1 MANPEWN
8 GGVCLVQ
15 PSLPNLLLLSLE
27 RVGGRDP
34 PEFVYWEY
42 ERYDTLRCKVLIF
55 VGRSTLYPDV
65 EPWFVSATGFRFADT
80 YPKAARRAL
89 RQLRVV
95 YRQHLRRTPMGFF
108 PPSGGRGRSWI
119 DRMRGLEREEEDL
132 EEAVSHVS
140 IYLNGLDHLYQE
152 QAQQLKQQIDRAKR
166 AEQRIELER
175 IKTTMTEVELRNTK
189 REYLREREHTL
200 LANKALWD
208 ELKERRRR
216 EEEAGV
222 EEDEPEETHWDKGT
236 QTEDEILEQDLPP
249 KKRRIQLEEESP

>member
-1 MANPEWN
+1 
-8 GGVCLVQ
+8 
-15 PSLPNLLLLSLE
+15 
-27 RVGGRDP
+27 
-34 PEFVYWEY
+34 
-42 ERYDTLRCKVLIF
+42 
-55 VGRSTLYPDV
+55 
-65 EPWFVSATGFRFADT
+65 
-80 YPKAARRAL
+80 
-89 RQLRVV
+89 
-95 YRQHLRRTPMGFF
+95 
-108 PPSGGRGRSWI
+108 
-119 DRMRGLEREEEDL
+119 MRGLEREEEDL
-132 EEAVSHVS
+132 EEAVSHLS

-152 QAQQLKQQIDRAKR
+152 QAQQLKQQIDRAER

-175 IKTTMTEVELRNTK
+175 IKTTMAEVELCNTK

-208 ELKERRRR
+208 ELKERSSR